1 MARRPSQ
8 ATPHVWRL
16 TDGPLTLTRKL
27 RRACRAGLPEKTLDV
42 GDTSASALA
51 MVTMSE
57 FFSVE
62 GQVLFTTGV
71 YMVMY
76 AIIYKME
83 QLVVVC
89 DWSLMFML

>member
-1 MARRPSQ
+1 MDHSPSQ
-8 ATPHVWRL
+8 GSCA
-16 TDGPLTLTRKL
+16 
-27 RRACRAGLPEKTLDV
+27 ARAGLDFQKKTLDV

-71 YMVMY
+71 YVVMY

>member
-1 MARRPSQ
+1 MDHSPSQ
-8 ATPHVWRL
+8 GSCA
-16 TDGPLTLTRKL
+16 
-27 RRACRAGLPEKTLDV
+27 RAGLDFQKKTLDV

-71 YMVMY
+71 YVVMY